1 MTEDFALKLIY
12 IAKKAK
18 FDGYLVNIEIPIE
31 KPGQLLAW
39 LVFLTAEMN
48 KAIPGSQI
56 VWYDSVIQSGQI
68 KYQNELNHLN
78 KSFYQV
84 CNAIFT
90 NYWWN

>member
-18 FDGYLVNIEIPIE
+18 FDGYLINIEILIE
-31 KPGQLLAW
+31 KPSQLLAW
-39 LVFLTAEMN
+39 LAFLTTEMN
-48 KAIPGSQI
+48 KAIPGSQV

-78 KSFYQV
+78 KPFYQV
-84 CNAIFT
+84 SNAIFT